1 MGATVPLNILEVTIY
16 AMVLAGGNPLVCTRQ
31 DGTEEMILC
40 SNGQVATLDGDRIT
54 FKDGTAVVKFPDGTL
69 AFSNGIR
76 SHWGSAG
83 WVQFSNKISI
93 RRNTDGTF
101 KTSTGL
107 VCRELSTDKANCQ
120 KA

>member
-1 MGATVPLNILEVTIY
+1 MPLNILEVTIF
-16 AMVLAGGNPLVCTRQ
+16 AMVLAGGNDPLVCTRQ
-31 DGTEEMILC
+31 EGTEDMVLC
-40 SNGQVATLDGDRIT
+40 SNKQVVTLDGDRIT
-54 FKDGTAVVKFPDGTL
+54 FKDGTSVVKFPDGTL

-83 WVQFSNKISI
+83 WVQFSNRVAV
-93 RRNTDGTF
+93 RRNPDNSF

-107 VCRELSTDKANCQ
+107 ICRGLSEDKANCQ